1 MMTSKIWLQEYSNLE
16 NDKELTCL
24 HNNPKVIVVIV
35 NWNGLKFLEDCFNSL
50 KASSYSNADVL
61 FIDNHSSDD
70 SIVFASQHPLKPQVL
85 QLPRNEGF
93 ASGCN
98 NGIRAC
104 LGKGAKYIALL
115 NNDTR
120 VDADWLDALVAVA
133 DSDPKIGACGSK
145 QLSWDGQQEVQLKYI
160 PQWADSEMTL
170 ANSNVTTENSEKLF
184 VSGFSMLLRTS
195 AVTEVGA
202 FDDRYF
208 AGNEDL
214 DLCLRL
220 WIAGYS
226 VVQVPGSR
234 VYHRLGG
241 SSNTKL
247 RMRWGYRNQ
256 LYTIFKNYQ
265 VPTIR
270 RYIPQILKRWIFTR
284 NRFALLASLKALLN
298 TPSTLAM
305 RRKIQ
310 TGRIF
315 SDEEI
320 FQRVGIEDFSR

>member
-1 MMTSKIWLQEYSNLE
+1 M
-16 NDKELTCL
+16 L
-24 HNNPKVIVVIV
+24 HNKPSVAVVIV
-35 NWNGLKFLEDCFNSL
+35 NWNGREHLGDCFDCLLCDHYSEKKVLLVDNGSTDGSL
-50 KASSYSNADVL
+50 DYSFRHA
-61 FIDNHSSDD
+61 
-70 SIVFASQHPLKPQVL
+70 LKPTL
-85 QLPRNEGF
+85 INLHKNTGY
-93 ASGCN
+93 ASGN
-98 NGIRAC
+98 NGGIKIAAA
-104 LGKGAKYIALL
+104 GGAKYIALL

-133 DSDPKIGACGSK
+133 ESDPRIGACGSK

-270 RYIPQILKRWIFTR
+270 RFIPQILKRWIFTR
-284 NRFALLASLKALLN
+284 NRFALLASLQALLN

-310 TGRIF
+310 TRRIY
-315 SDEEI
+315 SDDEI